1 MKSHPFGDMTQ
12 FMTACSNT
20 MNYAEY
26 FRMQDRGTY
35 FVKCDVISLA
45 SITKIKVAAHSLK
58 MVSFWP
64 VLRSSF
70 SETILHINLCGWTF
84 KGKLPVERS
93 FALEITSLQKPVT
106 ACLRDVIQ

>member
-12 FMTACSNT
+12 FMTAYGNT

-26 FRMQDRGTY
+26 FRMQG
-35 FVKCDVISLA
+35 VKCDVISLA

-64 VLRSSF
+64 VLRNSF

-84 KGKLPVERS
+84 
-93 FALEITSLQKPVT
+93 I
-106 ACLRDVIQ
+106 